1 MGELTFGGAGEEDKK
16 FVWRRLLGEYS
27 QVGKIS
33 KFLAGWRGLPPSL
46 PVKKILY
53 ICIYVYINMQYIYH
67 LYVYVCLYNIY
78 DYINGCVYLFCPN
91 RWHFFLGSLVLMLQ
105 FSFG

>member
-91 RWHFFLGSLVLMLQ
+91 R
-105 FSFG
+105 